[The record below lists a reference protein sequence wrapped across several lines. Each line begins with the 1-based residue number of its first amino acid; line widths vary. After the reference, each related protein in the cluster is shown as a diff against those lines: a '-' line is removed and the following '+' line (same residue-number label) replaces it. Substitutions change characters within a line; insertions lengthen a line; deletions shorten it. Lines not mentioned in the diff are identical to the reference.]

1 MNFVEYIYRSEVK
14 VKGLRNADNLF
25 GSAFELFYYL
35 LNKSYENKKKSHP
48 KLHMFCIFDSY
59 VCYVSQYLSYQLNFP
74 LI

>member
-35 LNKSYENKKKSHP
+35 LNKSYENKKNLIQSYTCFAYSTNMLVMYHN
-48 KLHMFCIFDSY
+48 IFHI
-59 VCYVSQYLSYQLNFP
+59 N
-74 LI
+74 LIFH